1 MCIRDRRIVGL
12 LFSFARISTRRET
25 SDAEGFLF
33 SDRSERRP
41 RKSASKKQRR
51 AEEGR
56 GRRGG
61 RTVTSTGMMRSV
73 ERALSVGAPLMGSIT
88 PEGARKLENHCVSGE
103 GSGRSERLPSSRWR
117 RKRRRAAWSVER
129 RAVTREARG
138 THVVRLAEG
147 VAEEGVGGEGEGHG
161 GEWRRRFRSRARVS
175 ARKVVA
181 SRGETRD
188 RKVVVSRHPSCF
200 GYRPRRACLGR
211 VRRVEIRT
219 PRPRSSPE
227 ARAKKPKLAS
237 STDTFSQT
245 LV

>member
-1 MCIRDRRIVGL
+1 M
-12 LFSFARISTRRET
+12 
-25 SDAEGFLF
+25 
-33 SDRSERRP
+33 
-41 RKSASKKQRR
+41 
-51 AEEGR
+51 
-56 GRRGG
+56 
-61 RTVTSTGMMRSV
+61 TSTGMMRRE
-73 ERALSVGAPLMGSIT
+73 ERALSWGAPLMGIIT

-147 VAEEGVGGEGEGHG
+147 VAEEMVGGEGEGHG

-175 ARKVVA
+175 ARNVVA

-188 RKVVVSRHPSCF
+188 RKEVVVSRHPSWF

-219 PRPRSSPE
+219 PRPGPRRKRAHRTRNLRPRPILFHKPSSSRGVFSLAAPHLGARRGSAAGPPSSP
-227 ARAKKPKLAS
+227 AVSTRRPRSRPRGGTAMNTRA
-237 STDTFSQT
+237 
-245 LV
+245 

>member
-1 MCIRDRRIVGL
+1 MSWYASLVSCFVRARERRD
-12 LFSFARISTRRET
+12 ARRET
-25 SDAEGFLF
+25 RPGFLF
-33 SDRSERRP
+33 LGPVERRP
-41 RKSASKKQRR
+41 RKNASKKQRR

-73 ERALSVGAPLMGSIT
+73 ERALSWGAPLMGIIT

-147 VAEEGVGGEGEGHG
+147 VAEEMVGGEGEGHG

-175 ARKVVA
+175 ARNVVA

-188 RKVVVSRHPSCF
+188 RKEVVVSRHPLWF
-200 GYRPRRACLGR
+200 GYRPRRACLVR
-211 VRRVEIRT
+211 VRRV
-219 PRPRSSPE
+219 
-227 ARAKKPKLAS
+227 
-237 STDTFSQT
+237 
-245 LV
+245 